1 MSQSVV
7 NKPLLAKE
15 ALEKLLRDYSFQSVL
30 DVGCGSGRHTRLF
43 RAAGKQVTAI
53 DIYPSVEEAVQA
65 DYLLHRFDHTFDCV
79 WVSHVLEHQLN
90 VNFFL
95 RKLHS
100 ELREGGLLA
109 ISIPPLK
116 QEIVGGHVTLWN
128 AGLLLYNLVLAG
140 FDCSHAAIKC
150 YGYNISLIMPKIS
163 AQLPLDKLHY
173 DKGDLDLLAPFFPKV
188 AGVQWG
194 QSFNGQILQLNW
206 DYPGIELRAPRG
218 SWRRL
223 MARLSQV
230 VGRSRQ
236 QLPAPIARAA

>member
-1 MSQSVV
+1 MSQPTV

-15 ALEKLLRDYSFQSVL
+15 ALEKLLRDYAFQTVL
-30 DVGCGSGRHTRLF
+30 DVGCGTGRHTRLF
-43 RAAGKQVTAI
+43 REAGKQVTAI
-53 DIYPSVEEAVQA
+53 DIYPGVEGAVQA
-65 DYLLHRFDHTFDCV
+65 DYLQHRFERTFDCV

-95 RKLHS
+95 KKLHN

-140 FDCSHAAIKC
+140 FDCSQAAIKC

-163 AQLPLDKLHY
+163 ARLPLDKLRY
-173 DKGDLDLLAPFFPKV
+173 DKGDLDLLAPFFPNV
-188 AGVQWG
+188 DGVRWG
-194 QSFNGQILQLNW
+194 QSFNGQIVQLNW
-206 DYPGIELRAPRG
+206 DYPGIELRASR
-218 SWRRL
+218 SWDRWT
-223 MARLSQV
+223 ARLGQMLR
-230 VGRSRQ
+230 RSRPQ
-236 QLPAPIARAA
+236 FPVPVARAG

>member
-1 MSQSVV
+1 MHPPAV

-15 ALEKLLRDYSFQSVL
+15 ALEKLLRDYSFHTVL
-30 DVGCGSGRHTRLF
+30 DVGCGTGRHTRLF
-43 RAAGKQVTAI
+43 REAGKQVTAI
-53 DIYPSVEEAVQA
+53 DIYPGVDDAVQA
-65 DYLLHRFDHTFDCV
+65 DYLQHRFDRTFDCV

-90 VNFFL
+90 VNLFL

-140 FDCSHAAIKC
+140 FDCSQAAIKC

-163 AQLPLDKLHY
+163 AALPLDRLRY
-173 DKGDLDLLAPFFPKV
+173 DKGDLDLLASFFPKV
-188 AGVQWG
+188 AGMQWG
-194 QSFNGQILQLNW
+194 QAFNGQILQLNW
-206 DYPGIELRAPRG
+206 DHPGFELRAPRG

-223 MARLSQV
+223 MARLGQV
-230 VGRSRQ
+230 LRRPK
-236 QLPAPIARAA
+236 LPARLAHAA